1 MKHAVLTAVAALLI
15 AIPTVA
21 NAEAYPPNIQKAFM
35 SGCENSYTKALTKK
49 GFASKVNTAK
59 PMCSC
64 MLNKI
69 SEQMSLSEFEEASVG
84 LMNKQA
90 GKPLNA
96 SVQKRVDTFGTITNT
111 VATQCVK
118 QIKM

>member
-1 MKHAVLTAVAALLI
+1 MKHAVLTAVAALLL
-15 AIPTVA
+15 AMPTVA
-21 NAEAYPPNIQKAFM
+21 NAEAYPPNIQKAFL
-35 SGCENSYTKALTKK
+35 SGCENSYTKALTQK
-49 GFASKVNTAK
+49 GYASKVNTAK

-69 SEQMSLSEFEEASVG
+69 SAQMSLTEFEEASVG
-84 LMNKQA
+84 MMNKQA
-90 GKPLNA
+90 GKPLDA
-96 SVQKRVDTFGTITNT
+96 STQKKVGNFGTITNT